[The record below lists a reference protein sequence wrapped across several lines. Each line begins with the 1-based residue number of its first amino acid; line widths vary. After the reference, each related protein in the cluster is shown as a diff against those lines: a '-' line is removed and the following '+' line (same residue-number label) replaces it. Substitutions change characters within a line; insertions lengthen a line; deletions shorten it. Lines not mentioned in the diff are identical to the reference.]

1 MEKLY
6 LCFDIMS
13 GISEKEEKQ
22 HTESSV
28 KAEDEATYDHIVK
41 YTGFLGGI
49 QVLTLLVGVI
59 RNKLAA
65 VLLNTV
71 GVGLSS
77 LYQNVLNFMQNT
89 SGLGISFS
97 SIKEISEFY
106 GRGDAEA
113 IARHVCVVRTWGVWT
128 GLAGM
133 LLCVLLSPLISFCA
147 FEDFSHSSAICL
159 LSPVVAFMSVT
170 SAELAVL
177 KAVRRLKRV
186 ALISVFS
193 ALAALFST
201 IPFYYCWGMRGIVPA
216 LLVSSFGVMSVHL
229 YFSVRVY
236 PWKVGLW
243 DKGNFRAG
251 WGMVRLG
258 VPYILAN
265 VVNAA
270 VGMGLGLYIARAGSL
285 ADVGLYNMGYNLI
298 FMYAGIIFTA
308 VDTDYFPRLSAV
320 GNDTEWMNVVINRQ
334 IKVGVLL
341 MSPFLVLFVL
351 AMPIVVRILY
361 SSAFLPMVGMAI
373 CASLHLFFKSMTLPV
388 AYISL
393 SKGDALV
400 FFCMEVA
407 YDAFMAVCVMA
418 GYAYGGVLGTGVAL
432 ALAGGFDWAL
442 ISFVY
447 GRRYGFRSERGFR
460 SFVISQ
466 FFCVVSAL
474 ALALQPLWSLKV
486 VAGGLILAV
495 SLGLSV
501 WVLRREISVFS
512 NFKQRF
518 FRRK

>member
-13 GISEKEEKQ
+13 GISEIEEKQ

-147 FEDFSHSSAICL
+147 FDDFSHSSAICL
-159 LSPVVAFMSVT
+159 LSPVVVFMSVT
-170 SAELAVL
+170 AAELAVL

-216 LLVSSFGVMSVHL
+216 LLLGSFGVMAVHL

-251 WGMVRLG
+251 WGMVCLG

-270 VGMGLGLYIARAGSL
+270 MGMGLGLFIASSGSL
-285 ADVGLYNMGYNLI
+285 SDVGLYNMGYNLI

-308 VDTDYFPRLSAV
+308 VDTDYFPRLAAV

-361 SSAFLPMVGMAI
+361 SDAFLPMVGMAI
-373 CASLHLFFKSMTLPV
+373 CASMHLFFKSMTLPV

-393 SKGDALV
+393 ARGDALM
-400 FFCMEVA
+400 FLCMEVA
-407 YDAFMAVCVMA
+407 YDVFMAACVMV
-418 GYAYGGVLGTGVAL
+418 GYVYYGVLGTGIAL
-432 ALAGGFDWAL
+432 ALAGVFDWCMIFL
-442 ISFVY
+442 VY
-447 GRRYGFRSERGFR
+447 GRRYGFRLQRGFKP
-460 SFVISQ
+460 FIICQ
-466 FFCVVSAL
+466 FFCVAL
-474 ALALQPLWSLKV
+474 ALALGLQPVWWLKV
-486 VAGGLILAV
+486 VAGGLVLVCSA
-495 SLGLSV
+495 GLSI
-501 WVLRREISVFS
+501 WVLRREMTIFS
-512 NFKQRF
+512 EFKQRF
-518 FRRK
+518 WHKT

>member
-13 GISEKEEKQ
+13 GISEIEEKQ
-22 HTESSV
+22 HTESLV

-147 FEDFSHSSAICL
+147 FDDFSHSSAICL
-159 LSPVVAFMSVT
+159 LSPVVVFMSVT
-170 SAELAVL
+170 AAELAVL

-216 LLVSSFGVMSVHL
+216 LLLSSFGVMAVHL

-251 WGMVRLG
+251 WGMVCLG

-270 VGMGLGLYIARAGSL
+270 MGMGLGLFIASSGSL
-285 ADVGLYNMGYNLI
+285 SDVGLYNMGYNLI

-308 VDTDYFPRLSAV
+308 VDTDYFPRLAAV

-361 SSAFLPMVGMAI
+361 SDAFLPMVGMAI
-373 CASLHLFFKSMTLPV
+373 CASMHLFFKSMTLPV

-393 SKGDALV
+393 ARGDALM
-400 FFCMEVA
+400 FLCMEVA
-407 YDAFMAVCVMA
+407 YDVFMAACVMV
-418 GYAYGGVLGTGVAL
+418 GYVYYGVLGTGIAL
-432 ALAGGFDWAL
+432 ALAGVFDWCMIFL
-442 ISFVY
+442 VY
-447 GRRYGFRSERGFR
+447 GRRYGFRLQRGFKP
-460 SFVISQ
+460 FIICQ
-466 FFCVVSAL
+466 FFCVAL
-474 ALALQPLWSLKV
+474 ALALGLQPVWWLKV
-486 VAGGLILAV
+486 VAGGLVLVCSA
-495 SLGLSV
+495 GLSI
-501 WVLRREISVFS
+501 WVLRREMTIFS
-512 NFKQRF
+512 EFKQRF
-518 FRRK
+518 WHKT

>member
-13 GISEKEEKQ
+13 GISEIEEKQ

-147 FEDFSHSSAICL
+147 FDDFSHSSAICL
-159 LSPVVAFMSVT
+159 LSPVVVFMSVT
-170 SAELAVL
+170 AAELAVL

-201 IPFYYCWGMRGIVPA
+201 IPFYYCWGMRGIMPA
-216 LLVSSFGVMSVHL
+216 LLLSSFGVMAVHL

-251 WGMVRLG
+251 WGMVCLG

-270 VGMGLGLYIARAGSL
+270 MGMGLGLFIASSGSL
-285 ADVGLYNMGYNLI
+285 SDVGLYNMGYNLI

-308 VDTDYFPRLSAV
+308 VDTDYFPRLAAV

-361 SSAFLPMVGMAI
+361 SDAFLPMVGMAI
-373 CASLHLFFKSMTLPV
+373 CASMHLLFKSMTLPV

-393 SKGDALV
+393 ARGDALM
-400 FFCMEVA
+400 FLCMEVA
-407 YDAFMAVCVMA
+407 YDVFMAACVMV
-418 GYAYGGVLGTGVAL
+418 GYVYYGVLGTGIAL
-432 ALAGGFDWAL
+432 ALAGVFDWCMIFL
-442 ISFVY
+442 VY
-447 GRRYGFRSERGFR
+447 GRRYGFRLQRGFKP
-460 SFVISQ
+460 FIICQ
-466 FFCVVSAL
+466 FFCVAL
-474 ALALQPLWSLKV
+474 ALALGLQPVWWLKV
-486 VAGGLILAV
+486 VAGGLVLVCSA
-495 SLGLSV
+495 GLSI
-501 WVLRREISVFS
+501 WVLRREMTIFS
-512 NFKQRF
+512 EFKQRF
-518 FRRK
+518 WHKT

>member
-13 GISEKEEKQ
+13 GISEIEEKQ

-147 FEDFSHSSAICL
+147 FDDFSHSSAICL
-159 LSPVVAFMSVT
+159 LSPVVVFMSVT
-170 SAELAVL
+170 AAELAVL

-201 IPFYYCWGMRGIVPA
+201 IPFYYCWGMRGIAPA
-216 LLVSSFGVMSVHL
+216 LLLSSFGVMAVPQ
-229 YFSVRVY
+229 YFSDRVY

-251 WGMVRLG
+251 WGMVCLG

-270 VGMGLGLYIARAGSL
+270 MGMGLGLFIASSGSL
-285 ADVGLYNMGYNLI
+285 SDVGLYNMGYNLI

-308 VDTDYFPRLSAV
+308 VDTDYFPRLAAV

-361 SSAFLPMVGMAI
+361 SDAFLPMVGMAI
-373 CASLHLFFKSMTLPV
+373 CASMHLFFKSMTLPV

-393 SKGDALV
+393 ARGDALM
-400 FFCMEVA
+400 FLCMEVA
-407 YDAFMAVCVMA
+407 YDVFMAACVMV
-418 GYAYGGVLGTGVAL
+418 GYVYYGVLGTGIAL
-432 ALAGGFDWAL
+432 ALAGVFDWCMIFL
-442 ISFVY
+442 VY
-447 GRRYGFRSERGFR
+447 GRRYGFRLQRGFKP
-460 SFVISQ
+460 FIICQ
-466 FFCVVSAL
+466 FFCVAL
-474 ALALQPLWSLKV
+474 ALALGLQPVWWLKV
-486 VAGGLILAV
+486 VAGGLVLVCSA
-495 SLGLSV
+495 GLSI
-501 WVLRREISVFS
+501 WVLRREMTIFS
-512 NFKQRF
+512 EFKQRF
-518 FRRK
+518 WHKT

>member
-13 GISEKEEKQ
+13 GISEIEEKQ

-147 FEDFSHSSAICL
+147 FDDFSHSSAICL
-159 LSPVVAFMSVT
+159 LSPVVVFMSVT
-170 SAELAVL
+170 AAELAVL

-216 LLVSSFGVMSVHL
+216 LLLSSFGVMAVHL

-251 WGMVRLG
+251 WGMVCLG

-270 VGMGLGLYIARAGSL
+270 MGMGLGLFIASSGSL
-285 ADVGLYNMGYNLI
+285 SDVGLYNMGYNLI

-308 VDTDYFPRLSAV
+308 VDTDYFPRLAAV

-361 SSAFLPMVGMAI
+361 SDAFLPMVGMAI
-373 CASLHLFFKSMTLPV
+373 CASMHLFFKSMTLPV

-393 SKGDALV
+393 ARGDALM
-400 FFCMEVA
+400 FLCMEVA
-407 YDAFMAVCVMA
+407 YDVFMAACVMV
-418 GYAYGGVLGTGVAL
+418 GYVYYGVLGTGIAL
-432 ALAGGFDWAL
+432 ALAGVFDWCMIFL
-442 ISFVY
+442 VY
-447 GRRYGFRSERGFR
+447 GRRYGFRLQRGFKP
-460 SFVISQ
+460 FIICQ
-466 FFCVVSAL
+466 FFCVAL
-474 ALALQPLWSLKV
+474 ALALGLQPVWWLKV
-486 VAGGLILAV
+486 VAGGVVLVCSA
-495 SLGLSV
+495 GLSI
-501 WVLRREISVFS
+501 WVLRREMTIFS
-512 NFKQRF
+512 EFKQRF
-518 FRRK
+518 WHKT

>member
-13 GISEKEEKQ
+13 GISEIEEKQ

-28 KAEDEATYDHIVK
+28 KAGDEATYDHIVK

-113 IARHVCVVRTWGVWT
+113 ITRHVCVVRTWGVWT

-147 FEDFSHSSAICL
+147 FDDFSHSSAICL
-159 LSPVVAFMSVT
+159 LSPVVVFMSVT
-170 SAELAVL
+170 AAELAVL

-216 LLVSSFGVMSVHL
+216 LLLSSFGVMAVHL

-236 PWKVGLW
+236 PWRVGIW
-243 DKGNFRAG
+243 DKRNFRAG

-270 VGMGLGLYIARAGSL
+270 MGMGLGLFIARVGSL
-285 ADVGLYNMGYNLI
+285 SDVGLYNMGYNLI

-308 VDTDYFPRLSAV
+308 VDTDYFPRLAAV

-351 AMPIVVRILY
+351 AMPIVVCILY
-361 SSAFLPMVGMAI
+361 SDAFLPMVGMAI
-373 CASLHLFFKSMTLPV
+373 CASMHLFFKSMTLPV

-393 SKGDALV
+393 ARGDALM
-400 FFCMEVA
+400 FLCMEVA
-407 YDAFMAVCVMA
+407 YDVFMAACVMV
-418 GYAYGGVLGTGVAL
+418 GYVYYGVLGTGIAL
-432 ALAGGFDWAL
+432 ALAGIFDWCMIFL
-442 ISFVY
+442 VY
-447 GRRYGFRSERGFR
+447 GRRYGFRLQRGFKP
-460 SFVISQ
+460 FIICQ
-466 FFCVVSAL
+466 FFCVAL
-474 ALALQPLWSLKV
+474 ALALGLQPVWWLKV
-486 VAGGLILAV
+486 VAGGLVLVCSA
-495 SLGLSV
+495 GLSV
-501 WVLRREISVFS
+501 WVLRREMTIFS
-512 NFKQRF
+512 EFKQRF
-518 FRRK
+518 WHKT

>member
-13 GISEKEEKQ
+13 GISEIEEKQ

-147 FEDFSHSSAICL
+147 FDDFSHSSAICL
-159 LSPVVAFMSVT
+159 LSPVVVFMSVT

-216 LLVSSFGVMSVHL
+216 LLLSSFGVMAVHL

-243 DKGNFRAG
+243 DKGNLRAG
-251 WGMVRLG
+251 WGMVCLG

-270 VGMGLGLYIARAGSL
+270 MGMGLGLFIASSGSL
-285 ADVGLYNMGYNLI
+285 SDVGLYNMGYNLI

-308 VDTDYFPRLSAV
+308 VDTDYFPRLAAV

-361 SSAFLPMVGMAI
+361 SDAFLPMVGMAI
-373 CASLHLFFKSMTLPV
+373 CASMHLFFKSMTLPV

-393 SKGDALV
+393 ARGDALM
-400 FFCMEVA
+400 FLCMEVA
-407 YDAFMAVCVMA
+407 YDVFMAACVMV
-418 GYAYGGVLGTGVAL
+418 GYVYYGVLGTGIAL
-432 ALAGGFDWAL
+432 ALAGVFDWCMIFL
-442 ISFVY
+442 VY
-447 GRRYGFRSERGFR
+447 GRRYGFRLQRGFKP
-460 SFVISQ
+460 FIICQ
-466 FFCVVSAL
+466 FFCVAL
-474 ALALQPLWSLKV
+474 ALALGLQPVWWLKV
-486 VAGGLILAV
+486 VAGGLVLVCSA
-495 SLGLSV
+495 GLSI
-501 WVLRREISVFS
+501 WVLRREMTIFS
-512 NFKQRF
+512 EFKQRF
-518 FRRK
+518 WHKT

>member
-13 GISEKEEKQ
+13 GISEIEEKQ

-147 FEDFSHSSAICL
+147 FDDFSHSSAICL
-159 LSPVVAFMSVT
+159 LSPVVVFMSVT
-170 SAELAVL
+170 AAELAVL

-216 LLVSSFGVMSVHL
+216 LLLSSFSVMAVHL

-251 WGMVRLG
+251 WGMVCLG

-270 VGMGLGLYIARAGSL
+270 MGMGLGLFIASSGSL
-285 ADVGLYNMGYNLI
+285 SDVGLYNMGYNLI

-308 VDTDYFPRLSAV
+308 VDTDYFPRLAAV

-361 SSAFLPMVGMAI
+361 SDAFLPMVGMAI
-373 CASLHLFFKSMTLPV
+373 CASMHLLFKSMTLPV

-393 SKGDALV
+393 ARGDALM
-400 FFCMEVA
+400 FLCMEVA
-407 YDAFMAVCVMA
+407 YDVFMAACVMV
-418 GYAYGGVLGTGVAL
+418 GYVYYGVLGTGIAL
-432 ALAGGFDWAL
+432 ALAGVFDWCMIFL
-442 ISFVY
+442 VY
-447 GRRYGFRSERGFR
+447 GRRYGFRLQRGFKP
-460 SFVISQ
+460 FIICQ
-466 FFCVVSAL
+466 FFCVAL
-474 ALALQPLWSLKV
+474 ALALGLQPVWWLKV
-486 VAGGLILAV
+486 VAGGLVLVCSA
-495 SLGLSV
+495 GLSI
-501 WVLRREISVFS
+501 WVLRREMTIFS
-512 NFKQRF
+512 EFKQRF
-518 FRRK
+518 WHKT

>member
-13 GISEKEEKQ
+13 GISEIEEKQ

-113 IARHVCVVRTWGVWT
+113 ITRHVCVVRTWGVWT

-147 FEDFSHSSAICL
+147 FDDFSHSSAICL
-159 LSPVVAFMSVT
+159 LSPVVVFMSVT
-170 SAELAVL
+170 AAELAVL

-216 LLVSSFGVMSVHL
+216 LLLSSFGVMAVHL

-236 PWKVGLW
+236 PWRVGIW
-243 DKGNFRAG
+243 DKRNFRAG
-251 WGMVRLG
+251 WGMVCLG

-270 VGMGLGLYIARAGSL
+270 MGMGLGLFIASSGSL
-285 ADVGLYNMGYNLI
+285 SDVGLYNMGYNLI

-308 VDTDYFPRLSAV
+308 VDTDYFPRLAAV

-361 SSAFLPMVGMAI
+361 SDAFLPMVGMAI
-373 CASLHLFFKSMTLPV
+373 CASMHLFFKSMTLPV

-393 SKGDALV
+393 ARGDALM
-400 FFCMEVA
+400 FLCMEVA
-407 YDAFMAVCVMA
+407 YDVFMAACVMV
-418 GYAYGGVLGTGVAL
+418 GYVYYGVLGTGIAL
-432 ALAGGFDWAL
+432 ALAGIFDWCMIFL
-442 ISFVY
+442 VY
-447 GRRYGFRSERGFR
+447 GRRYGFRLQRGFKP
-460 SFVISQ
+460 FINCQ
-466 FFCVVSAL
+466 FFCVAL
-474 ALALQPLWSLKV
+474 ALALGLQPVWWLKV
-486 VAGGLILAV
+486 VAGGLVLVCSA
-495 SLGLSV
+495 GLSV
-501 WVLRREISVFS
+501 WVLRREMTIFS
-512 NFKQRF
+512 EFKQRF
-518 FRRK
+518 WHKT

>member
-13 GISEKEEKQ
+13 GISEIEEKQ

-147 FEDFSHSSAICL
+147 FDDFSHSSAICL
-159 LSPVVAFMSVT
+159 LSPVVVFMSVT
-170 SAELAVL
+170 AAELAVL

-216 LLVSSFGVMSVHL
+216 LLLSSFGVMAVHL

-251 WGMVRLG
+251 WGMVCLG

-270 VGMGLGLYIARAGSL
+270 MGMGLGLFIASSGSL
-285 ADVGLYNMGYNLI
+285 SDVGLYNMGYNLI

-308 VDTDYFPRLSAV
+308 VDTDYFPRLAAV

-361 SSAFLPMVGMAI
+361 SDAFLPMVGMAI
-373 CASLHLFFKSMTLPV
+373 CASMHLFFKSMTLPV

-393 SKGDALV
+393 ARGDALM
-400 FFCMEVA
+400 FLCMEVA
-407 YDAFMAVCVMA
+407 YDVFMAACVMV
-418 GYAYGGVLGTGVAL
+418 GYVYYGVLGTGIAL
-432 ALAGGFDWAL
+432 ALAGVFDWCMIFL
-442 ISFVY
+442 VY
-447 GRRYGFRSERGFR
+447 GRRYGFRLQRGFKP
-460 SFVISQ
+460 FIICQ
-466 FFCVVSAL
+466 FFCVAL
-474 ALALQPLWSLKV
+474 ALALGLQPVWWLKV
-486 VAGGLILAV
+486 VAGGLVLV
-495 SLGLSV
+495 CSVGLSI
-501 WVLRREISVFS
+501 WVLRREMTIFS
-512 NFKQRF
+512 EFKQRF
-518 FRRK
+518 WHKT

>member
-1 MEKLY
+1 
-6 LCFDIMS
+6 
-13 GISEKEEKQ
+13 
-22 HTESSV
+22 
-28 KAEDEATYDHIVK
+28 
-41 YTGFLGGI
+41 
-49 QVLTLLVGVI
+49 
-59 RNKLAA
+59 
-65 VLLNTV
+65 
-71 GVGLSS
+71 
-77 LYQNVLNFMQNT
+77 
-89 SGLGISFS
+89 
-97 SIKEISEFY
+97 
-106 GRGDAEA
+106 
-113 IARHVCVVRTWGVWT
+113 
-128 GLAGM
+128 
-133 LLCVLLSPLISFCA
+133 
-147 FEDFSHSSAICL
+147 
-159 LSPVVAFMSVT
+159 
-170 SAELAVL
+170 
-177 KAVRRLKRV
+177 
-186 ALISVFS
+186 
-193 ALAALFST
+193 
-201 IPFYYCWGMRGIVPA
+201 
-216 LLVSSFGVMSVHL
+216 
-229 YFSVRVY
+229 
-236 PWKVGLW
+236 
-243 DKGNFRAG
+243 
-251 WGMVRLG
+251 MVRLG

-285 ADVGLYNMGYNLI
+285 ADVGLYNMGYNLV

-308 VDTDYFPRLSAV
+308 VEADYFPRLSAV
-320 GNDTEWMNVVINRQ
+320 GDDTEWMNVVINRQ

-361 SSAFLPMVGMAI
+361 SDAFLPMVGMAI
-373 CASLHLFFKSMTLPV
+373 CASMHLFFKSMTLPV

-432 ALAGGFDWAL
+432 ALAGVFDWVL
-442 ISFVY
+442 INLVY

-460 SFVISQ
+460 SFVIPQ

-474 ALALQPLWSLKV
+474 ALALQPLWGLKV
-486 VAGGLILAV
+486 VAGGLVLVV

>member
-13 GISEKEEKQ
+13 GISEIEEKQ

-147 FEDFSHSSAICL
+147 FDDFSHSSAICL
-159 LSPVVAFMSVT
+159 LSPVVVFMSVT
-170 SAELAVL
+170 AAELAVL

-216 LLVSSFGVMSVHL
+216 LLLSSFGVMAVHL

-251 WGMVRLG
+251 WGMVCLG

-270 VGMGLGLYIARAGSL
+270 MGMGLGLFIASSGSL
-285 ADVGLYNMGYNLI
+285 SDVGLYNMGYNLI

-308 VDTDYFPRLSAV
+308 VDTDYFPRLAAV

-361 SSAFLPMVGMAI
+361 SEAFLPMVGMAI
-373 CASLHLFFKSMTLPV
+373 CASMHLFFKSMTLPV

-393 SKGDALV
+393 ARGDALM
-400 FFCMEVA
+400 FLCMEVA
-407 YDAFMAVCVMA
+407 YDVFMAACVMV
-418 GYAYGGVLGTGVAL
+418 GYVYYGVLGTGIAL
-432 ALAGGFDWAL
+432 ALAGVFDWCMIFL
-442 ISFVY
+442 VY
-447 GRRYGFRSERGFR
+447 GRRYGFRLQRGFKP
-460 SFVISQ
+460 FIICQ
-466 FFCVVSAL
+466 LFCVAL
-474 ALALQPLWSLKV
+474 ALALGLQPVWWLKV
-486 VAGGLILAV
+486 VAGGLVLVCSA
-495 SLGLSV
+495 GLSI
-501 WVLRREISVFS
+501 WVLRREMTIFS
-512 NFKQRF
+512 EFKQRF
-518 FRRK
+518 WHKT

>member
-13 GISEKEEKQ
+13 GISEIEEKQ

-147 FEDFSHSSAICL
+147 FDDFSHSSAICL
-159 LSPVVAFMSVT
+159 LSPVVVFMSVT
-170 SAELAVL
+170 AAELAVL

-216 LLVSSFGVMSVHL
+216 LLLSSFGVMAVHL

-236 PWKVGLW
+236 PWNVGLW

-251 WGMVRLG
+251 WGMVCLG

-270 VGMGLGLYIARAGSL
+270 MGMGLGLFIASSGSL
-285 ADVGLYNMGYNLI
+285 SDVGLYNMGYNLI

-308 VDTDYFPRLSAV
+308 VDTDYFPRLAAV

-361 SSAFLPMVGMAI
+361 SDAFLPMVGMAI
-373 CASLHLFFKSMTLPV
+373 CASMHLFFKSMTLPV

-393 SKGDALV
+393 ARGDALM
-400 FFCMEVA
+400 FLCMEVA
-407 YDAFMAVCVMA
+407 YDVFMAACVMV
-418 GYAYGGVLGTGVAL
+418 GYVYYGVLGTGIAL
-432 ALAGGFDWAL
+432 ALAGVFDWCMIFL
-442 ISFVY
+442 VY
-447 GRRYGFRSERGFR
+447 GRRYGFRLQRGFKP
-460 SFVISQ
+460 FIICQ
-466 FFCVVSAL
+466 FFCVAL
-474 ALALQPLWSLKV
+474 ALALGLQPVWWLKV
-486 VAGGLILAV
+486 VAGGVVLVCSA
-495 SLGLSV
+495 GLSI
-501 WVLRREISVFS
+501 WVLRREMTIFS
-512 NFKQRF
+512 EFKQRF
-518 FRRK
+518 WHKT

>member
-13 GISEKEEKQ
+13 GISEIEEKQ

-147 FEDFSHSSAICL
+147 FDDFSHSSAICL
-159 LSPVVAFMSVT
+159 LSPVVVFMSVT
-170 SAELAVL
+170 AAELAVL

-216 LLVSSFGVMSVHL
+216 LLLSSFGVMAVHL

-251 WGMVRLG
+251 WGMVCLG

-270 VGMGLGLYIARAGSL
+270 MGMGLGLFIASSGSL
-285 ADVGLYNMGYNLI
+285 SDVGLYNMGYNLI

-308 VDTDYFPRLSAV
+308 VDTDYFPRLAAV

-361 SSAFLPMVGMAI
+361 SDAFLPMVGMAI
-373 CASLHLFFKSMTLPV
+373 CASMHLFFKSMTLPV

-393 SKGDALV
+393 ARGDALM
-400 FFCMEVA
+400 FLCMEVA
-407 YDAFMAVCVMA
+407 YDVFMAACVMV
-418 GYAYGGVLGTGVAL
+418 GYVYYGVLGTGIAL
-432 ALAGGFDWAL
+432 ALAGVFDWCMIFL
-442 ISFVY
+442 VY
-447 GRRYGFRSERGFR
+447 GRRYGFRLQRGFKP
-460 SFVISQ
+460 FIICQ
-466 FFCVVSAL
+466 FFCVAL
-474 ALALQPLWSLKV
+474 ALALGLQPVWWLKV
-486 VAGGLILAV
+486 VAGGLVLVCSA
-495 SLGLSV
+495 GLSI
-501 WVLRREISVFS
+501 WVLRREMTIFS
-512 NFKQRF
+512 EFKQRF
-518 FRRK
+518 WHKT